1 MESTVIGGVVTLAL
15 LGSLAVFVAM
25 ECSPRAKARRDA
37 ARRRR
42 QEGLNAREQ
51 ARERRTGLSAL
62 DLQRLGAFRQRALD
76 LHGEPIGPMTWG
88 RWWGYIRRRGYVAW
102 IVTSFVGAFS
112 MATHFALL
120 WFVFGGGWVG
130 ATLVTL
136 GSAVAMSAVGVM
148 VVIRIANRG

>member
-1 MESTVIGGVVTLAL
+1 MESEVIGGVVSLVL
-15 LGSLAVFVAM
+15 LGSLAVFVARESYPGAM
-25 ECSPRAKARRDA
+25 ARRAA

-42 QEGLNAREQ
+42 QEGLKAREQ
-51 ARERRTGLSAL
+51 ARERATGLSAL

-76 LHGEPIGPMTWG
+76 LLGEPVGPMTWG
-88 RWWGYIRRRGYVAW
+88 RWWGHIRRRGYVAW

-120 WFVFGGGWVG
+120 WFFFGGGWVG

-136 GSAVAMSAVGVM
+136 GSAVAMSAIGVM
-148 VVIRIANRG
+148 IVIRIANRG

>member
-1 MESTVIGGVVTLAL
+1 METEVISGVVTLAL
-15 LGSLAVFVAM
+15 LGSLAVFVAL
-25 ECSPRAKARRDA
+25 ECSPRAQARRDA

-51 ARERRTGLSAL
+51 APERATGLTAL

-88 RWWGYIRRRGYVAW
+88 RWWGHIRRRGYVAW

-120 WFVFGGGWVG
+120 WFVYGGGWVG
-130 ATLVTL
+130 ATVVTIA
-136 GSAVAMSAVGVM
+136 SAVAMSAVGVM

>member
-1 MESTVIGGVVTLAL
+1 
-15 LGSLAVFVAM
+15 
-25 ECSPRAKARRDA
+25 
-37 ARRRR
+37 
-42 QEGLNAREQ
+42 
-51 ARERRTGLSAL
+51 
-62 DLQRLGAFRQRALD
+62 
-76 LHGEPIGPMTWG
+76 MTWG

-102 IVTSFVGAFS
+102 IVTSFVGALS